1 MLPKLEDSTWFNIVA
16 LMFRC
21 FGKNENAKNRHEVGG
36 LFQILLVIYLETMSA
51 QQVTAGFISGR
62 IIAGLFHPSLPF
74 HLNFPQS
81 HKRASL
87 RGRRRR
93 TFALLHVIITLFSH
107 SYHYVICAHC
117 DLTAFL
123 CSFKQLHP
131 I

>member
-51 QQVTAGFISGR
+51 QQVTAGFISGK

-81 HKRASL
+81 HKRASSEAAAAVHL
-87 RGRRRR
+87 HCC
-93 TFALLHVIITLFSH
+93 TLLSHCLVIPTIMWFVLT
-107 SYHYVICAHC
+107 VI
-117 DLTAFL
+117 
-123 CSFKQLHP
+123 
-131 I
+131 